1 MKGFPMK
8 KTNWWWL
15 SAAVSTA
22 FIIVLITLW
31 IEMNEH
37 EVGSTQLVNEH
48 AVNEYLKNNLENL
61 QTRPPL
67 IIIKTGI
74 FIQSLELFNASE
86 VYLTGYIWQR
96 YQDGRDDH
104 IKPGRSEVGFILPE
118 QVNLGSD
125 ITPQVVY
132 RLRTGD
138 EEVIGW
144 YFEATLRQP
153 FDYSLYP
160 FDHKTIRVRLR
171 AKDFW
176 QNIVLVPDFQSY
188 QSTGLH
194 DIFGIE
200 KEIVL
205 GTWVRKNTYF
215 DYKLVNYDTDFG
227 IAKYISQS
235 RLPEMHY
242 NFVVKRKFENAFIIH
257 LLPLFLVAILLFIAM
272 LTVSD
277 KEEPS
282 SRHGFSISGFIA
294 ASAALFFVVMLAHI
308 NLREQFAGASIMYI
322 EYFYILMYASLVSAT
337 ANAYLFSIR
346 TAPWSKFILYE
357 DNIIPKVAYWPVIFG
372 ILIIITAMVM

>member
-1 MKGFPMK
+1 MKGFLMK

-15 SAAVSTA
+15 SAAVSTVFVIA
-22 FIIVLITLW
+22 LITLW
-31 IEMNEH
+31 IEMNKH
-37 EVGSTQLVNEH
+37 EVASTQLVDEH

-61 QTRPPL
+61 QTRPIL
-67 IIIKTGI
+67 RVKTGI
-74 FIQSLELFNASE
+74 FVQSLELSNASE
-86 VYLTGYIWQR
+86 AYLTGYIWQR
-96 YQDGRDDH
+96 YQDGIHDN
-104 IKPGRSEVGFILPE
+104 IKPGPSDVGFILPE
-118 QVNLGSD
+118 QVNLGGD
-125 ITPQVVY
+125 ITPQMVY

-153 FDYSLYP
+153 FDYSQYP

-171 AKDFW
+171 AKDFS
-176 QNIVLVPDFQSY
+176 QNIVLVPDFQAY

-194 DIFGIE
+194 DIFGIQ

-215 DYKLVNYDTDFG
+215 DYKLVNYGTDFG
-227 IAKYISQS
+227 IAKYIGQS

-257 LLPLFLVAILLFIAM
+257 LLPLFLVAILLFIAL

-282 SRHGFSISGFIA
+282 SRPGFSTSGFIA

-322 EYFYILMYASLVSAT
+322 DYFYILMYASVVVAAVNT
-337 ANAYLFSIR
+337 YLFSIR
-346 TAPWSKFILYE
+346 TPPWSRFIIYE

-372 ILIIITAMVM
+372 ILIIITLVVM